1 MFSAPVISCPPVDAT
16 APLTDTRPTAGAAR
30 PARPARV
37 LVLGAN
43 GRFGRAAVSAFA
55 SAGWHVTAQV
65 RRDTA
70 TTEAARRQG
79 IEVVLASFADRL
91 PDKPGTGTDQA
102 SAPGGSEHVPAATQH
117 EALVQAAR
125 QADVIVH
132 ALNPD
137 YTQWDSHMP
146 AHTAQVVD
154 LALQGHALLML
165 PGNVYNFGCELPP
178 VLAES
183 TPFVANT
190 PKARQRITLEAALV
204 QAGRQHGLRS
214 VVIRAGNFL
223 APAGQGETW
232 LDLGMGRKLAQGVYS
247 RMSSQD
253 VPTAWA
259 WLPDLAQ
266 VFVQVAERREVM
278 AGAEQPRHQVLHY
291 AGHTLTDSDFKSALE
306 RVLGTRLR
314 IAHFPWWMLR
324 LLAPVAPMFAALVEM
339 RYLSERPHRLD
350 DTRLQALLGHVAPLT
365 PIDACLHAAL
375 AKQPV
380 ETGQV
385 AIAATRAG

>member
-1 MFSAPVISCPPVDAT
+1 MNNTTATTRPCVDAP
-16 APLTDTRPTAGAAR
+16 AQPIDLRAAAGAAR
-30 PARPARV
+30 PGRPARV

-70 TTEAARRQG
+70 ATEAARRLG
-79 IEVVLASFADRL
+79 IEVVLASFANRL
-91 PDKPGTGTDQA
+91 PDKHGGGADPANVPGA
-102 SAPGGSEHVPAATQH
+102 SDHAQH
-117 EALVQAAR
+117 ETLVQAAR

-154 LALQGHALLML
+154 LAVRGHALLML
-165 PGNVYNFGCELPP
+165 PGNVYNFGSELPP

-190 PKARQRITLEAALV
+190 PKARQRITLEAALD

-223 APAGQGETW
+223 APAGQGDTW
-232 LDLGMGRKLAQGVYS
+232 LELGMGRKLAQGVYS
-247 RMSSQD
+247 RMSSLD

-266 VFVQVAERREVM
+266 VFVEVAERREVM

-380 ETGQV
+380 AIGQV
-385 AIAATRAG
+385 GIAVTRAG